1 VLSRFEKRFFMALV
15 VVGLGAGCAFEYPTE
30 WQVPERGTF
39 GEEVFGLIRK
49 ELSLSEEKP
58 TEKVAAFDARRDQF
72 VTALDTMVPA
82 DTTRP
87 LHELFVSYLPLYD
100 DDTLPAFTRKAGAV
114 LADLGSDRAALEVLA
129 REDQRLGYD
138 PDVESLLARIAK
150 FPDLR
155 EMMVRLSRLLLDNYG
170 RDENGAPNGEP
181 EFFGNLLAAAGRFLD
196 DFEADRSPDRTPALL
211 ADLLLREDQRLA
223 KPTQLWAV
231 RRDPR
236 SVAQVAVDPSTGT
249 LYAPFVDQS
258 PRDGLADVDGADQP
272 IDRRG
277 QLIDLKPFGT
287 EGNRDAAGRLL
298 APSGGRTIFEYVD
311 LRKTLLGALL
321 PDMRT
326 FVERDVP
333 FRALRA
339 ARSLLGTRRA
349 AIRNGEPY
357 QGFDG
362 APVLDLAHGL
372 FAALNSPDVP
382 DVLAGL
388 RTILDGSTDT
398 VAGAL
403 RELDRIDEVRD
414 RHPGGALT
422 PHHRF
427 EDDLIAVVRQIAEVP
442 GLLQAMLEALADPAS
457 RGNKQVFGQLM
468 KYKKARVTIEDVDQ
482 GRVFGT
488 LVDRGQPDRGE
499 NKSLFQRLLQLMWET
514 DGISYDPTALGILPV
529 GFIFKID
536 DLAAFYLDV
545 VAGNAE
551 VPTVVTWVTPLSKN
565 PTPQEV
571 NRFLNTEQTL
581 MSEPTDREGQ
591 VVRLHNGDTLLALE
605 AAGGPVALKPLC
617 KAFSDRGQTKLL
629 VRLFVTLHLHY
640 ASPRSDYQSQST
652 SLPSYSQKT
661 GIVTYEGMLQELL
674 GETPFLD
681 RVTDLV
687 VVLARTRVGSR
698 LLGEVLQGLVQKLVA
713 PDPTLRTRSGENR
726 VTRDSGNVVSPISPW
741 DLLRVGLKSV
751 DAALDRDADAKDAWE
766 KARKD
771 LVDVLLGTVESAGRV
786 TFKNP
791 RAVVFTSHV
800 VGFLGDR
807 VRRHI
812 DGGTWTVKLTRD
824 YPQDLL
830 DLVTGPGLAA
840 AVEMF
845 DAIDADETLKNL
857 FRSFAV
863 HILPT
868 DGLDGDRLLRL
879 GAKLLHL
886 LKDGR
891 DCAPLA
897 KFLGRALRPE
907 SGFVISAL
915 RYLEAAMRFD
925 EREILK
931 GILERG
937 AEAPA
942 GGKSPLSDL
951 GDALG
956 AVLRV
961 EPGAPGSWSA
971 DDFGRFISKLS
982 EFMLDPSKGLEK
994 LIKIVKG
1001 RK

>member
-1 VLSRFEKRFFMALV
+1 MVMVL
-15 VVGLGAGCAFEYPTE
+15 VGLGASCGFEYPTE
-30 WQVPERGTF
+30 WQRPERGTF

-49 ELSLSEEKP
+49 ELSLSEDKP
-58 TEKVAAFDARRDQF
+58 VEKVAAFDARRDEF
-72 VTALDTMVPA
+72 VVAIDTMVPA
-82 DTTRP
+82 DMMRP

-100 DDTLPAFTRKAGAV
+100 DDTLPAFTRKAGAL

-150 FPDLR
+150 FPGLR
-155 EMMVRLSRLLLDNYG
+155 EMMVRLSGVLLANYG

-181 EFFGNLLAAAGRFLD
+181 GFFGNLLAAAGRFLQ
-196 DFEADRSPDRTPALL
+196 DFEADRSPERTPALI

-223 KPTQLWAV
+223 RPTELWAV
-231 RRDPR
+231 RRDSR
-236 SVAQVAVDPSTGT
+236 SVAQVAIDPSTGT
-249 LYAPFVDQS
+249 LYAPFVDRNPQ
-258 PRDGLADVDGADQP
+258 DGLADLNADDQP
-272 IDRRG
+272 IDREGRV
-277 QLIDLKPFGT
+277 IDLRPFGT
-287 EGNRDAAGRLL
+287 DGNRDAAGRLL
-298 APSGGRTIFEYVD
+298 APGGVRTIFEYVD
-311 LRKTLLGALL
+311 LKKTLLGALV
-321 PDMRT
+321 PDIRT

-339 ARSLLGTRRA
+339 GRALLGARQA
-349 AIRNGEPY
+349 AMRDGEAY

-362 APVLDLAHGL
+362 TPVLDLAHGL
-372 FAALNSPDVP
+372 FAALNSSDIPDL
-382 DVLAGL
+382 LAGFKAL
-388 RTILDGSTDT
+388 LDGSTDA

-403 RELDRIDEVRD
+403 RELDRVDEVRD

-422 PHHRF
+422 PHHRL
-427 EDDLIAVVRQIAEVP
+427 EDDLLVVVRQIAEVP
-442 GLLQAMLEALADPAS
+442 GLLQAMLAALSDPAS
-457 RGNKQVFGQLM
+457 RASKQVFGKLM
-468 KYKKARVTIEDVDQ
+468 KYKKARVTIEDVEQ
-482 GRVFGT
+482 GNVFVT
-488 LVDRGQPDRGE
+488 PVNRSQPDRGE

-514 DGISYDPTALGILPV
+514 DGVAYEPEALGFLPV

-545 VAGNAE
+545 IAGNAE
-551 VPTVVTWVTPLSKN
+551 VPEVVTWVTPLSKK
-565 PTPQEV
+565 PTAQEV
-571 NRFLNTEQTL
+571 NRFINTEQTL

-591 VVRLHNGDTLLALE
+591 ILRLHNGDTLLALE
-605 AAGGPVALKPLC
+605 AAGGPDALKPLC

-629 VRLFVTLHLHY
+629 VKLFVTLHLHY
-640 ASPRSDYQSQST
+640 ASQQSDYQSQSS

-661 GIVTYEGMLQELL
+661 GIVTYEGMLQELF

-681 RVTDLV
+681 RLLDLV
-687 VVLARTRVGSR
+687 VVLARTRVGPR
-698 LLGEVLQGLVQKLVA
+698 ALGDVLQGLVRKIVT
-713 PDPTLRTRSGENR
+713 PDPALRTRSGESR

-741 DLLRVGLKSV
+741 DLVRLGLRSV
-751 DAALDRDADAKDAWE
+751 DSALDRDAEAREAWE

-771 LVDVLLGTVESAGRV
+771 LVDVLLGWSESGGRV

-791 RAVVFTSHV
+791 RAVVLTSHV
-800 VGFLGDR
+800 LDFLADR

-812 DGGTWTVKLTRD
+812 ANGTWTVKLTRD
-824 YPQDLL
+824 YPQELQ

-868 DGLDGDRLLRL
+868 DGLDGDRILRL

-897 KFLGRALRPE
+897 RFLGRALRPE

-915 RYLEAAMRFD
+915 RYFEAAMRLD

-937 AEAPA
+937 AEAPL
-942 GGKSPLSDL
+942 GGKSPLSHM
-951 GDALG
+951 GDVLG

-971 DDFGRFISKLS
+971 EDFGRFFGKLS
-982 EFMLDPSKGLEK
+982 EFLLDPSKGLEK
-994 LIKIVKG
+994 LIQIVKG